1 MAGRPAK
8 PDVLGSGGVNY
19 GHGSIMRGGLASKPV
34 PDGGPSGYS
43 RGLMVGGEPAKKVGL
58 RSSNDPEELKRMG
71 NDCYKNGQFAEALSL
86 YEKAIAMSP
95 SNAAYHFN
103 RAAAFMGLRRIVEAV
118 RECEEAIRL
127 DPTYVKAHHRLGS
140 LLLR

>member
-1 MAGRPAK
+1 
-8 PDVLGSGGVNY
+8 
-19 GHGSIMRGGLASKPV
+19 
-34 PDGGPSGYS
+34 
-43 RGLMVGGEPAKKVGL
+43 MVGGEAAKKGGSL

-71 NDCYKNGQFAEALSL
+71 NDCYKSGLFAEALNL

-103 RAAAFMGLRRIVEAV
+103 RAAALMGLRRFVEAA

-127 DPTYVKAHHRLGS
+127 DPGYVKAHHRLGS